1 MKKLFFTIL
10 IVLPFALFSQN
21 MPELVKKFTVSTNN
35 SLPYN
40 ITNFKDTVYFL
51 ANNDQG
57 TQLWKTNG
65 TENGTTIVY
74 LGLNDNE
81 KIVGNIVSN
90 GEFIYFFT
98 KEEETLR
105 LKNFDGLQVNT
116 EESNFSFGLSTD
128 FPITIDDVQLNGNTL
143 WFRMTHN
150 DIVYRNRYALSP
162 SVLNGK
168 YWRSQLEKFIDRND
182 NTLQKKEFLANEF
195 AYFLNIKA
203 PTINNPSFRAVS
215 GEVSNFDE
223 LKNRI
228 EDNDG
233 LSLDTL
239 NLGQTKSALGIL
251 NDAFYFVATTSDS
264 SSTLYAA
271 FVMDTLIN
279 NVSTKKMG
287 TRVVKNDVKTHS
299 IGQFF
304 QDKLFFFGA
313 DSTIWQTN
321 GSDMGTYSTNLK
333 GATLDAAG
341 NRLFYTKT
349 TTKTLFEWVNNTER
363 ELSGLKEDENIL
375 QFMTLNGKAYLVS
388 DKKQLYRIDSTAL
401 VAIGELSGFEGDY
414 TTLNDSTIVFRGTAN
429 TTETGLYK
437 LSLNLNTPQK
447 PDLSLTLS
455 ADRTD
460 LPLYDYFNFIVTIKN
475 TGGADA
481 HGIKASVP
489 FFDAQI
495 VRANSSE
502 ATKGRYSTYYETW
515 SIDTLKAG
523 DSATLR
529 VRAFVNATTP
539 LSRFAQITAQNEE
552 DLDSKPNNNT
562 TRTPQEDDEA
572 VLNLPD
578 VNNVT
583 DLGVTIKSSIETFRK
598 YSYINY
604 SIAVKNEGNVSASNI
619 KVSFPFPEKTV
630 NGGAAAP
637 SVGKWEEWCSGSVP
651 CYTWTIPNLNAN
663 QTANLEVP
671 LFIVNPDSPIVATV
685 RISSLIPTDNNKN
698 NDTATVIVNPQPTLE
713 GKFLGQ
719 NQRIPVVIQKISP
732 VPADDILNI
741 QLESLTNQEVTFAV
755 SDASGKIILTEKRAL
770 EKGRNRVELVVST
783 LPQGLYLIQVSSNR
797 LKNMPL
803 KFVKM

>member
-1 MKKLFFTIL
+1 MKKLLFTIL
-10 IVLPFALFSQN
+10 IVLPFALIAQN
-21 MPELVKKFTVSTNN
+21 MPEIVKKFTVSANN

-51 ANNDQG
+51 VNNDQG
-57 TQLWKTNG
+57 TQLWKTTG

-116 EESNFSFGLSTD
+116 EESNFSFDLSGSS
-128 FPITIDDVQLNGNTL
+128 PIMIDDVQLNGNTL
-143 WFRMTHN
+143 WFRMTQN
-150 DIVYRNRYALSP
+150 GITYRNRYLFST
-162 SVLNGK
+162 SLNSK
-168 YWRSQLEKFIDRND
+168 YWHSQLEKIVDSND
-182 NTLQKKEFLANEF
+182 TIQKKEFLADEF
-195 AYFLNIKA
+195 AYFLSVQ
-203 PTINNPSFRAVS
+203 PSTRNNASYHAI
-215 GEVSNFDE
+215 FDE
-223 LKNRI
+223 IAGFDDLKNRRE
-228 EDNDG
+228 EDGG
-233 LSLDTL
+233 LSLDTF
-239 NLGQTKSALGIL
+239 NLGQPKSALGIL
-251 NDAFYFVATTSDS
+251 NDAFYFVSKASND

-271 FVMDTLIN
+271 FVMDTIID
-279 NVSTKKMG
+279 NVTTQKMG
-287 TRVVKNDVKTHS
+287 TRMVKNDVKAYS
-299 IGQFF
+299 LGQPF
-304 QDKLFFFGA
+304 QGKLFFFGA

-321 GSDMGTYSTNLK
+321 GSDVGTYSTNLK

-349 TTKTLFEWVNNTER
+349 TTKTLFEWIDNTEKAI
-363 ELSGLKEDENIL
+363 SGLKEDENIL
-375 QFMTLNGKAYLVS
+375 QFMTLNGKAYLIS

-414 TTLNDSTIVFRGTAN
+414 TTLNDSTVVFRGAVN
-429 TTETGLYK
+429 TSETGLYK

-475 TGGADA
+475 TGGTDA

-502 ATKGRYSTYYETW
+502 ASKGIYSTYYETW

-539 LSRFAQITAQNEE
+539 LSRFAQIIAQNEE

-562 TRTPQEDDEA
+562 TRTPQENDEA
-572 VLNLPD
+572 LLNLPD

-583 DLGVTIKSSIETFRK
+583 DLGVTLKSSFETFRK

-604 SIAVKNEGNVSASNI
+604 SIAVKNEGDVSASNI

-630 NGGAAAP
+630 NGGFAAP
-637 SVGKWEEWCSGSVP
+637 SVGKWEEWCSGNIQ
-651 CYTWTIPNLNAN
+651 CYTWTIPNLNAH

-671 LFIVNPDSPIVATV
+671 LFIMNPDSPIVATV
-685 RISSLIPTDNNKN
+685 HISSLIPTDNNKN
-698 NDTATVIVNPQPTLE
+698 NDTATVIVKPQPTLE

-732 VPADDILNI
+732 VPADDLLNI
-741 QLESLTNQEVTFAV
+741 QLESLTDQEVTFAV
-755 SDASGKIILTEKRAL
+755 SDATGKTILTEKRAL
-770 EKGRNRVELVVST
+770 EKGRNQVELMVST

>member
-1 MKKLFFTIL
+1 MKNLFFTLL
-10 IVLPFALFSQN
+10 IVLPGALFSQN
-21 MPELVKKFTVSTNN
+21 MPELVKKFDVSPTN

-40 ITNFKDTVYFL
+40 ISNFKDTVYFL
-51 ANNDQG
+51 SNSNQG
-57 TQLWKTNG
+57 PQLWKTNG
-65 TENGTTIVY
+65 TDSTTMAVY

-81 KIVGNIVSN
+81 KIVGNVVSN
-90 GEFIYFFT
+90 GQLIYFFT

-105 LKNFDGLQVNT
+105 LKSFDGLQVNT
-116 EESNFSFGLSTD
+116 EESNFIFGLSPD
-128 FPITIDDVQLNGNTL
+128 FPIMIDDVQLNGNTL

-150 DIVYRNRYALSP
+150 DVVYRNRYALSP
-162 SVLNGK
+162 SVLTGK
-168 YWRSQLEKFIDRND
+168 YWRSQLEKIIDRND

-195 AYFLNIKA
+195 AYFLKINT
-203 PTINNPSFRAVS
+203 PTINNPSYRAVS
-215 GEVSNFDE
+215 GEASNFDE
-223 LKNRI
+223 LQNRVQ
-228 EDNDG
+228 DDGG

-239 NLGQTKSALGIL
+239 NLGQPKSALGIL
-251 NDAFYFVATTSDS
+251 NDAFFFVGKGSNDS
-264 SSTLYAA
+264 SALYAA
-271 FVMDTLIN
+271 FVMDMLGTQMI
-279 NVSTKKMG
+279 G
-287 TRVVKNDVKTHS
+287 TRIVKNGVEAHS

-304 QDKLFFFGA
+304 QDKLFFFGP
-313 DSTIWQTN
+313 DNTIWLTN
-321 GSDMGTYSTNLK
+321 GSDVGTYATNQK
-333 GATLDAAG
+333 GATLESAG

-349 TTKTLFEWVNNTER
+349 GTKSLFEWINNTET
-363 ELSGLKEDENIL
+363 EILGLKEDENIL

-388 DKKQLYRIDSTAL
+388 DKNQLYRIDATTL

-414 TTLNDSTIVFRGTAN
+414 TTLNDSTVVFRGHAN
-429 TTETGLYK
+429 ATESGLYA
-437 LSLNLNTPQK
+437 LSLNLNVPQK

-475 TGGADA
+475 MGGADA

-489 FFDAQI
+489 FFDAQL

-502 ATKGRYSTYYETW
+502 ATKGRYSTFYETW

-529 VRAFVNATTP
+529 VRTFVNSTTP
-539 LSRFAQITAQNEE
+539 LSRFAQIVAQDEE
-552 DLDSKPNNNT
+552 DFDSKSNNNT
-562 TRTPQEDDEA
+562 TNTPQEDDEA

-578 VNNVT
+578 VHNIT

-604 SIAVKNEGNVSASNI
+604 SIAVKNEGDISASNI

-630 NGGAAAP
+630 NGGSATP
-637 SVGKWEEWCSGSVP
+637 SVGKWEEWCAGSIQ
-651 CYTWTIPNLNAN
+651 CYTWTIPSLNAH

-671 LFIVNPDSPIVATV
+671 LFIVNPDAPIEATV
-685 RISSLIPTDNNKN
+685 QIVSLIPTDNNQN
-698 NDTATVIVNPQPTLE
+698 NDTARVIVSPQPTLE
-713 GKFLGQ
+713 GKTLGQ
-719 NQRIPVVIQKISP
+719 NIRIPVVIQKISP
-732 VPADDILNI
+732 VPADDLLTI
-741 QLESLTNQEVTFAV
+741 QLESLTNQEVSFDI
-755 SDASGKIILTEKRAL
+755 SDATGKIISTEKRAL
-770 EKGRNRVELVVST
+770 EKGRNHVELGVST